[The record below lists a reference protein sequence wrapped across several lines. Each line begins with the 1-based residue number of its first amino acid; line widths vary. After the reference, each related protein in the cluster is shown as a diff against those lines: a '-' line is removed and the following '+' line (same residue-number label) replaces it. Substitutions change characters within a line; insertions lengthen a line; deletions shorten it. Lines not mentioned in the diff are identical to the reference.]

1 MAGRE
6 GLIYKFFQKW
16 KDRKLNSLAKRII
29 KQDPEFVK
37 ALKKM
42 DDAFG
47 DLEKEFS
54 KNKNKIK

>member
-16 KDRKLNSLAKRII
+16 KDKKLNSLAKRII

-47 DLEKEFS
+47 ELEKEFS